1 MRFVTALPVLPALGL
16 ALAITAVTGCAG
28 GRDSGINEGRQDEF
42 LVVTK
47 PPLTVPPEYSLRPPG
62 AGQALPLEVDP
73 ARSGSV
79 TAFGETLGQNAS
91 GSERALVA
99 AAGANAVDPLIRS
112 TVDWEEASTVRKS
125 PSLGDRI
132 LFWRDNEETQAIV
145 AADNA
150 TGGAEIIIADPRES
164 RTKLPGT

>member
-1 MRFVTALPVLPALGL
+1 MRFAIALPALVL
-16 ALAITAVTGCAG
+16 VTSAVVGCTS
-28 GRDSGINEGRQDEF
+28 GRDTGINEGRQDEF

-62 AGQALPLEVDP
+62 AGQALPTEVDP
-73 ARSGSV
+73 QRSGSV
-79 TAFGETLGQNAS
+79 TAFGETLGQSAS
-91 GSERALVA
+91 ASERALVA

-112 TVDWEEASTVRKS
+112 QVDWEEASTVRKS

-132 LFWRDNEETQAIV
+132 LFWRDTEEARAVV

-150 TGGAEIIIADPRES
+150 TGGNEVIIADPQRS